1 MKTVKTDIK
10 VLSQTDSVRLYV
22 IEHTLHIETLI
33 SEAIGS
39 LLGVEYEKS
48 KSFGFGSTA
57 LSFSQKVQIIQDIKG
72 LESEMTKKLTCLMNI
87 RNKFAHVQEVDSFEK
102 LFEIA
107 KNGTQIK
114 NQLEK
119 WNNLDDKND
128 EDDTHKFLFFK
139 LAEEIT
145 KMLWELQVTERSTK
159 AVLQAES
166 DFQKSQLES
175 FKEIMAES
183 ENPAQIN
190 EEVLSRTIKKV
201 PHLRVERK
209 K

>member
-1 MKTVKTDIK
+1 MATIKTDIR
-10 VLSQTDSVRLYV
+10 VLSKTDNIRLYI

-39 LLGVEYEKS
+39 LLGIDYKES
-48 KSFGFGSTA
+48 KSFGFGSSS
-57 LSFSQKVQIIQDIKG
+57 LSFRQKTHIIQDIKG
-72 LESEMTKKLTCLMNI
+72 LESEMAKKLTCLMNI

-107 KNGTQIK
+107 NNGTQIK

-119 WNNLDDKND
+119 WYELDDKSD
-128 EDDTHKFLFFK
+128 EDEIYKFLFFK

-145 KMLWELQVTERSTK
+145 KMLWELQVRERSTK
-159 AVLQAES
+159 AILQAEN
-166 DFQKSQLES
+166 DFRKSQLES

-183 ENPAQIN
+183 DNPEQIN
-190 EEVLSRTIKKV
+190 EDVLNRTIKKV
-201 PHLRVERK
+201 PHLQVDRK

>member
-1 MKTVKTDIK
+1 
-10 VLSQTDSVRLYV
+10 
-22 IEHTLHIETLI
+22 
-33 SEAIGS
+33 
-39 LLGVEYEKS
+39 
-48 KSFGFGSTA
+48 
-57 LSFSQKVQIIQDIKG
+57 
-72 LESEMTKKLTCLMNI
+72 MNI

-128 EDDTHKFLFFK
+128 EDDTYKFLFFK

-145 KMLWELQVTERSTK
+145 KMLWELQVNERSKK
-159 AVLQAES
+159 ALLEAES
-166 DFQKSQLES
+166 DFQKGQLES

-183 ENPAQIN
+183 ENPAEIN
-190 EEVLSRTIKKV
+190 EEVINRTIKKV